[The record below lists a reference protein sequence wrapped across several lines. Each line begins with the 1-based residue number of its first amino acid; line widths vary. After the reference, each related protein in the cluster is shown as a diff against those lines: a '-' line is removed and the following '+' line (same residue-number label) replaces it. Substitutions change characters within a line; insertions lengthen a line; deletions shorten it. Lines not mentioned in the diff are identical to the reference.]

1 MSFHHRQNQRPVFAG
16 ELTATGGAG
25 AGGTTMAPATTAAG
39 AQENVS
45 KTTTGTAT
53 SYKEIFDNEMANQM
67 QLYAQITELNDKKN
81 EQSSYLSL
89 AKGVSEMV

>member
-1 MSFHHRQNQRPVFAG
+1 MSFYHRQNQRPVFA
-16 ELTATGGAG
+16 EALGA
-25 AGGTTMAPATTAAG
+25 AAPGGTTMTPADTSTG
-39 AQENVS
+39 AQKAVS
-45 KTTTGTAT
+45 STSTGTAT
-53 SYKEIFDNEMANQM
+53 SYKEIFDNEMAQQM